1 MSESVPGQVAG
12 HDIGLTER
20 QRRPAARDPEAVS
33 VRRLA
38 SPTDETLDLDE
49 DAVVTGQLDV
59 RAMSD
64 VKLRERL
71 RAVAE
76 AQGVATRDS
85 TRDRCYKC
93 IMRSIGIRELR
104 QHASRYVRE
113 AQGGETIEVT
123 DRGRPLALLVPI
135 PETSTFDRL
144 AAAGAITQASGSLE
158 ELGPPLPPAE
168 GVPLPSEILAELR
181 EHER

>member
-1 MSESVPGQVAG
+1 M
-12 HDIGLTER
+12 I
-20 QRRPAARDPEAVS
+20 S

-38 SPTDETLDLDE
+38 SPTGQTLALDK

>member
-1 MSESVPGQVAG
+1 
-12 HDIGLTER
+12 
-20 QRRPAARDPEAVS
+20 
-33 VRRLA
+33 
-38 SPTDETLDLDE
+38 
-49 DAVVTGQLDV
+49 
-59 RAMSD
+59 
-64 VKLRERL
+64 
-71 RAVAE
+71 
-76 AQGVATRDS
+76 
-85 TRDRCYKC
+85 
-93 IMRSIGIRELR
+93 MRSIGIRELR

-144 AAAGAITQASGSLE
+144 AAAGAITRASGSLE

-168 GVPLPSEILAELR
+168 GVPLPSEALAELR